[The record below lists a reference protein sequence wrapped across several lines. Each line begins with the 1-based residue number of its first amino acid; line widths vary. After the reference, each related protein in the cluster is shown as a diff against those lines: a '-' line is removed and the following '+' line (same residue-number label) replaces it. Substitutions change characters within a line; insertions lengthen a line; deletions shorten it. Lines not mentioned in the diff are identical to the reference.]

1 MSIGHHISSDGIDRY
16 VLMPL
21 MAIITPPG
29 VPQRKAAM

>member
-21 MAIITPPG
+21 MAIITPG

>member
-21 MAIITPPG
+21 MAIG
-29 VPQRKAAM
+29 VPQIMAAM